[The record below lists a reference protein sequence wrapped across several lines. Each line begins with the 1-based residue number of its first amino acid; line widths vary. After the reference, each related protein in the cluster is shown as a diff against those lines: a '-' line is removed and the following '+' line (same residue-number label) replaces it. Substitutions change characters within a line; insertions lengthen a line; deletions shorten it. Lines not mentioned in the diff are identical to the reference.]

1 MALTMDIYTDH
12 FGLRERPFT
21 LVPNPDFLYWSPAH
35 RRAASVLEYGII
47 TRAPITLVTGEIGSG
62 KTTLLRHLLRTAAE
76 DIGEIQVGLISNP
89 LGGRDELF
97 RWVLMSLDHEP
108 PPDAGYVQLHRI
120 LETYLIEQYAQG
132 RRVVLIFD
140 EAQNL
145 DRESLEQVR
154 MLTNINSDD
163 NELVQLILVG
173 QPELRDMI
181 MRPDMVQLAQRVAAS
196 FFLPALKDAS
206 VAEYINHRLRIAGAK
221 DEIFTPESI
230 DLIRQ
235 ATGGV
240 PRLINQLGDF
250 AMLYAFE
257 NDTKRITKETVQ
269 DVLNDGMFFAGG
281 HTEPLRLVQSLDD
294 TGSD

>member
-97 RWVLMSLDHEP
+97 RWVLMALDHEP
-108 PPDAGYVQLHRI
+108 PQDAGYVQLHRI